1 MEEMGREKTRLINII
16 TYLKS
21 MDNVKIT
28 AFVVL
33 ALAGGTLTMSGER
46 VHVGT
51 PTSSLLLDAPQGGE
65 LRILHYGTPLQAE
78 EFDAPQLAGS
88 PNHAAYPAY
97 GSTRPE
103 YDCAIACVQPDGN
116 MTLYLKVDGAPEHRT
131 EKDGA
136 EVTTVTLKDPE
147 YPVQVKVNYR
157 TWPGEEVMET
167 WTDITNMGK
176 KPVTLTK
183 YDSGYL
189 PIRLGDVYMTTFYGS
204 WSNEARVYEQPV
216 GTGTHV
222 IKNTDGVRNSHS
234 EHSEILFSLDGPMR
248 EKAGRVIG
256 AALEY
261 SGNYKLTVDTEG
273 ESHYHNFFAGI
284 NEEHAPYKL
293 EAGETLTTPPLALVY
308 SSRGAGD
315 VSRAFHRW
323 GRKHRLSHGEE
334 LRPVLLN
341 SWEGVYMD
349 VNEPAMAGMMK
360 DIASMGGELF
370 VMDDGWF
377 GDRYPRVNDTRGL
390 GDWTVDT
397 NKLPH
402 GISWLVD
409 RANENGIKFGIWIEP
424 EMINTVSR
432 LYDEHPEYVIRAKN
446 REVET
451 GRGGTQAVL
460 DLSNPKVQDIVFNVV
475 DTLLTKY
482 PQIAYIKWDA
492 NASIM
497 QHGSQYLPA
506 DKQGQLNVEFHRGL
520 AKALDRIRAKYP
532 DVLIQACASGGGRV
546 NWGILPWFDEF
557 WTSDNTDAFQRL
569 NIQWGTSFFYPAVAM
584 GSHISVVPNHNTHR
598 VVPLKYRADVAM
610 TGRLGMEL
618 QPKDMTDDDKKF
630 CKDVIANYKKI
641 RPVVQ
646 QGDLYRLLSPEEG
659 KGAMSLMYV
668 SPDKSEGAFFWFSMD
683 GHFRGNHN
691 RMRVAMDGLDPDKQY
706 TVTELNRIDNHP
718 LPFEG
723 ATFSGRY
730 LMDNGLELPQRYDID
745 WARQTDLSSRVLHL
759 QAK

>member
-1 MEEMGREKTRLINII
+1 MKQI
-16 TYLKS
+16 T
-21 MDNVKIT
+21 NV
-28 AFVVL
+28 AAVL
-33 ALAGGTLTMSGER
+33 LAVAGGSFAMNAER
-46 VHVGT
+46 VHVAT
-51 PTSSLLLDAPQGGE
+51 PSSSLLLDAPEGGE
-65 LRILHYGTPLQAE
+65 LRILHYGSPLAE
-78 EFDAPQLAGS
+78 SELDAPQLAGS
-88 PNHAAYPAY
+88 PNKAAYPAY

-103 YDCAIACVQPDGN
+103 YDCAVACVQPDGN
-116 MTLYLKVDGAPEHRT
+116 MTLYLNVTGAPERRT

-136 EVTTVTLKDPE
+136 EVTTITLRDPE
-147 YPVQVKVNYR
+147 YPVEVKVNYR

-167 WTDITNMGK
+167 WTDITNRGK

-183 YDSGYL
+183 YASGYL
-189 PIRLGDVYMTTFYGS
+189 PIRLGNVHMTTFYGS
-204 WSNEARVYEQPV
+204 WANEARVYEQPV

-222 IKNTDGVRNSHS
+222 IKNTDGVRNSHT
-234 EHSEILFSLDGPMR
+234 EHSEILFSLDGPMK
-248 EKAGRVIG
+248 ENTGRVIG

-261 SGNYKLTVDTEG
+261 SGNYKLMVDTEG
-273 ESHYHNFFAGI
+273 ENHYHNFFAGI
-284 NEEHAPYKL
+284 CEEHSPYKL
-293 EAGETLTTPPLALVY
+293 EGGETFTTPPLALAY
-308 SSRGAGD
+308 SRRGAGD
-315 VSRAFHRW
+315 ISRAFHRW
-323 GRKHRLSHGEE
+323 GRKHRLAHGEE

-349 VNEPAMAGMMK
+349 VNEPAMEGMMK

-377 GDRYPRVNDTRGL
+377 GDSYPRVNDTRGL

-409 RANENGIKFGIWIEP
+409 RAADNGVKFGIWIEP
-424 EMINTVSR
+424 EMVNTVSR
-432 LYDEHPEYVIRAKN
+432 LYDEHPEYVLKAKN
-446 REVET
+446 RKVET

-460 DLSNPKVQDIVFNVV
+460 DLANPKVQDILFTVV

-492 NASIM
+492 NAPVM

-506 DKQGQLNVEFHRGL
+506 DKQSHLYIEFHRGL
-520 AKALDRIRAKYP
+520 AKALDRIREKYP
-532 DVLIQACASGGGRV
+532 DVLIQACASGGGRA
-546 NWGILPWFDEF
+546 NWGVLPWFDEF
-557 WTSDNTDAFQRL
+557 WTSDNTDAYQRL
-569 NIQWGTSFFYPAVAM
+569 NMQWGTSYFYPAVAM
-584 GSHISVVPNHNTHR
+584 ASHISVVPNHTTHR
-598 VVPLKYRADVAM
+598 SVPLKYRADVAM

-618 QPKDMTDDDKKF
+618 QPKDMTEEEKAF
-630 CKDVIANYKKI
+630 CKDVIANYKAI

-668 SPDKSEGAFFWFSMD
+668 APDKTDAAFFWFSMD

-691 RMRVAMDGLDPDKQY
+691 RMRVVMDGLDPDRMY

-718 LPFEG
+718 LSFEG
-723 ATFSGRY
+723 KTFSGRF
-730 LMDNGLELPQRYDID
+730 LMDNGLELPQRYNVD
-745 WARQTDLSSRVLHL
+745 WHKQPDLSSRVLRL